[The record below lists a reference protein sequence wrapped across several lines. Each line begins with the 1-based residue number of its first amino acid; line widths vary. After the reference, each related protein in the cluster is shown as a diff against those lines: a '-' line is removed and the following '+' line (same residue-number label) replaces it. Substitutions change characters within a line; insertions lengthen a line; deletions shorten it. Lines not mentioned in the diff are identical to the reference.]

1 MKKKDFNRLHVD
13 LQKKTFSWLAIGA
26 KHQENV
32 AIVHAF
38 DVVLEPPS
46 LTSRQY
52 LRCLE
57 NYDEAT
63 IEEVKRIP
71 TKPGKKPYIEELTS
85 KGNRKVFAY
94 SYAKTVNVITDA
106 PSEKVLLEN
115 GFRRV
120 HFNPKRGDRFFHLG
134 DRVKVETAKE
144 AYYITGAKPSMWIR

>member
-71 TKPGKKPYIEELTS
+71 TKPGKKPYIEELLCE
-85 KGNRKVFAY
+85 NRQRHHRR
-94 SYAKTVNVITDA
+94 TVGKSTFGKWLPKSA
-106 PSEKVLLEN
+106 FQPKE
-115 GFRRV
+115 RRP
-120 HFNPKRGDRFFHLG
+120 FLSLG
-134 DRVKVETAKE
+134 R
-144 AYYITGAKPSMWIR
+144 